1 MKTFKEKVAV
11 ITGAGSGMGRY
22 LAVLLAKDGA
32 DVCICDVNKE
42 TLDETAEMIR
52 KYNSISVNKKVTPEL
67 KYFSILFKN
76 FFQKYGSLLGLFQE
90 SKKEFLNGLNLLLLK
105 SKKIKI
111 TEIEKKIEDR
121 NNARKLKDY
130 NISDKI
136 RDELLVLGIEI
147 KDNKDGKTSWSVK
160 V

>member
-1 MKTFKEKVAV
+1 M
-11 ITGAGSGMGRY
+11 
-22 LAVLLAKDGA
+22 
-32 DVCICDVNKE
+32 
-42 TLDETAEMIR
+42 
-52 KYNSISVNKKVTPEL
+52 
-67 KYFSILFKN
+67 
-76 FFQKYGSLLGLFQE
+76 
-90 SKKEFLNGLNLLLLK
+90 LLK

-111 TEIEKKIEDR
+111 TEIEQKIEIR

>member
-1 MKTFKEKVAV
+1 
-11 ITGAGSGMGRY
+11 
-22 LAVLLAKDGA
+22 
-32 DVCICDVNKE
+32 
-42 TLDETAEMIR
+42 MIR
-52 KYNSISVNKKVTPEL
+52 KFNSISINKKVTPEL

-111 TEIEKKIEDR
+111 TEIEQKIEDR

>member
-1 MKTFKEKVAV
+1 MKIFF
-11 ITGAGSGMGRY
+11 IAGSRSH
-22 LAVLLAKDGA
+22 A
-32 DVCICDVNKE
+32 I
-42 TLDETAEMIR
+42 AEVVPAT
-52 KYNSISVNKKVTPEL
+52 K
-67 KYFSILFKN
+67 
-76 FFQKYGSLLGLFQE
+76 Q
-90 SKKEFLNGLNLLLLK
+90 
-105 SKKIKI
+105 
-111 TEIEKKIEDR
+111 DR

>member
-1 MKTFKEKVAV
+1 M
-11 ITGAGSGMGRY
+11 
-22 LAVLLAKDGA
+22 
-32 DVCICDVNKE
+32 
-42 TLDETAEMIR
+42 
-52 KYNSISVNKKVTPEL
+52 
-67 KYFSILFKN
+67 
-76 FFQKYGSLLGLFQE
+76 
-90 SKKEFLNGLNLLLLK
+90 LLK

-111 TEIEKKIEDR
+111 TEIEQKIEDR

>member
-1 MKTFKEKVAV
+1 M
-11 ITGAGSGMGRY
+11 
-22 LAVLLAKDGA
+22 
-32 DVCICDVNKE
+32 
-42 TLDETAEMIR
+42 
-52 KYNSISVNKKVTPEL
+52 
-67 KYFSILFKN
+67 
-76 FFQKYGSLLGLFQE
+76 
-90 SKKEFLNGLNLLLLK
+90 LLK